1 LPLCRLAFG
10 EDVLEVYLLVSKAT
24 VTAIYWQ
31 QQSYYFR
38 FSVPAKDIYHDPV
51 KRALQKDGWTIT
63 HDPFPLQI
71 GKKRLSADL
80 GAERLISAERG
91 LQRIVVEVKSF
102 VGQSDVKDLEQA
114 LGQYVLYRQI
124 LNEMGVERS
133 LYLAVSQS
141 TFNSVFT
148 IELGQV
154 LLKNQVVKLIVFDDE
169 SEAIVQWIPD

>member
-1 LPLCRLAFG
+1 M
-10 EDVLEVYLLVSKAT
+10 
-24 VTAIYWQ
+24 
-31 QQSYYFR
+31 
-38 FSVPAKDIYHDPV
+38 PAKDFYHDTV

-91 LQRIVVEVKSF
+91 LQRIVIEVKSF

-124 LNEMGVERS
+124 LNEMGIERS
-133 LYLAVSQS
+133 LYLAVAQPA
-141 TFNSVFT
+141 FNSVFT
-148 IELGQV
+148 IKLGQV

-169 SEAIVQWIPD
+169 SEAIVRWIPD